1 MPTAHLFTMTRSEVN
16 ETLAVERQDQ
26 PTRSPENPGGGSGDR
41 APDLPRDIPEDPGSD
56 SEGDR
61 SNSPEPKS
69 PPTRGPEDPG
79 GGSGGGD
86 SDAVLPSR
94 APKSGA
100 DLLIA

>member
-1 MPTAHLFTMTRSEVN
+1 MPKIHIIRTQSEVN
-16 ETLAVERQDQ
+16 ETLAAAERQDQ
-26 PTRSPENPGGGSGDR
+26 PVRSPEDPGGGSGDR

-100 DLLIA
+100 DLLIV